1 MKAAFGRPLFFRA
14 SRPGLIAAPRCEIT
28 VIITGI
34 ATARGPWGQPL
45 SAAPAEKKLAGER
58 EEFMSVVKVIE
69 VLSQS
74 DKSWE
79 DAAQNAVKIASKT
92 VKDIKSIYIENF
104 EAKVE
109 NGKITKYRINGKL
122 TFALKGTE
130 KL

>member
-1 MKAAFGRPLFFRA
+1 
-14 SRPGLIAAPRCEIT
+14 
-28 VIITGI
+28 
-34 ATARGPWGQPL
+34 
-45 SAAPAEKKLAGER
+45 
-58 EEFMSVVKVIE
+58 MSVVKVIE

>member
-1 MKAAFGRPLFFRA
+1 
-14 SRPGLIAAPRCEIT
+14 
-28 VIITGI
+28 
-34 ATARGPWGQPL
+34 
-45 SAAPAEKKLAGER
+45 
-58 EEFMSVVKVIE
+58 MSVVKVIE
-69 VLSQS
+69 VLAQS

-79 DAAQNAVKIASKT
+79 DAAQMAVKTASKT

-109 NGKITKYRINGKL
+109 NGKITKYRVNGKL